1 MSCLCSQKFF
11 ASAAFGGS
19 IGRVQVQAY
28 ISNHKTFTIEC
39 PKCLQADA
47 RRLSD
52 LSSDH
57 PNPFQCTCPCGAQ
70 FEVRLVG
77 FRGGVRKAV
86 RLAASFARL
95 GRGRTLGSF
104 ATVLDLSVN
113 GMRFVTEYHKVL
125 RVKDEV
131 RVTLVLNDGK
141 RTKLECAA
149 TVQRIKL
156 EKDHATV
163 GVEFHPLSDH
173 DRAILKAYLSS

>member
-1 MSCLCSQKFF
+1 MQ
-11 ASAAFGGS
+11 
-19 IGRVQVQAY
+19 
-28 ISNHKTFTIEC
+28 
-39 PKCLQADA
+39 
-47 RRLSD
+47 
-52 LSSDH
+52 
-57 PNPFQCTCPCGAQ
+57 
-70 FEVRLVG
+70 
-77 FRGGVRKAV
+77 
-86 RLAASFARL
+86 LAASFARL

-149 TVQRIKL
+149 TVQRIKP